1 VSNHDESRTE
11 EVWLADEQLVHL
23 ADLIAERLAKAA
35 GAQQSLVDAATLAQQ
50 LGVSRATIYEH
61 ARELG
66 AVRIGAGG
74 RGRLRFDPVQVR
86 QVLAEKDA
94 EGVPAG
100 ADRPSAVPRTRR
112 TPSRGRQRPS
122 GPIWYRRYGLW
133 LDPKTGEPMELQPR
147 NRDGSVMGPQ
157 GEHGA
162 SPEEL
167 QLHMKVSRGR
177 KRGVSRGDRWDPK
190 TLMYVHSVSGLPLS
204 GPGEE
209 RDT

>member
-1 VSNHDESRTE
+1 VSNPERNRGE
-11 EVWLADEQLVHL
+11 KVWLAEEQLERL

-35 GAQQSLVDAATLAQQ
+35 GAPPSLVDAATLAQQ
-50 LGVSRATIYEH
+50 LGVSRTTIYEH

-66 AVRIGAGG
+66 ATRIGTGE

-94 EGVPAG
+94 QGAPPD
-100 ADRPSAVPRTRR
+100 ADRRSAGRRTRR
-112 TPSRGRQRPS
+112 TPGRGRHRPS

-147 NRDGSVMGPQ
+147 NRDGSVMGPE
-157 GEHGA
+157 GECGA
-162 SPEEL
+162 SPREL
-167 QLHMKVSRGR
+167 ELHMKVSRGR

-190 TLMYVHSVSGLPLS
+190 TLMYVHSVSGQPLS

>member
-1 VSNHDESRTE
+1 MSKRDGSPGEK
-11 EVWLADEQLVHL
+11 VWLAEEQLDHL
-23 ADLIAERLAKAA
+23 ADLIAERLAKAI

-50 LGVSRATIYEH
+50 LGVSRATIYDH
-61 ARELG
+61 AEELR
-66 AVRIGAGG
+66 AVRIGSGA
-74 RGRLRFDPVQVR
+74 RGRLRFDPAHVR

-94 EGVPAG
+94 QSAPPDAN
-100 ADRPSAVPRTRR
+100 RPSARGRTRR
-112 TPSRGRQRPS
+112 TPGRKRRRPS

-147 NRDGSVMGPQ
+147 GRDGSVIGPQ

-162 SPEEL
+162 SPPEL
-167 QLHMKVSRGR
+167 ELHMKVSRAR

-209 RDT
+209 